1 MIRTS
6 FHKDLTGTTFGIT
19 WMQFEKLFLE
29 FQTVE
34 LHFNHWWCFI
44 SLSDR
49 LFLLPC
55 FPTFMITYDRKC
67 QTAKAGLETWN
78 PAMKQFLM
86 IQPWSYSMPY
96 FVTMKLTIRYVLTKK
111 KKKHDCK
118 WSKSFLQNYLY
129 FRSMYIVYSHCL
141 LSCSMDL
148 FSSSSRAL
156 TAFTIEAWNSSA
168 PLRDTHR
175 VKWIN
180 ILKTVAFLILK

>member
-96 FVTMKLTIRYVLTKK
+96 FVTMKSTIRFVQHTHTKK
-111 KKKHDCK
+111 T
-118 WSKSFLQNYLY
+118 WLQMVKIILAEL
-129 FRSMYIVYSHCL
+129 FILQIHVYCVFSLSLELLHGFILLLQSSSHCL
-141 LSCSMDL
+141 YYRGLEQLCSPERHTQGKMD
-148 FSSSSRAL
+148 
-156 TAFTIEAWNSSA
+156 
-168 PLRDTHR
+168 
-175 VKWIN
+175 
-180 ILKTVAFLILK
+180 

>member
-29 FQTVE
+29 FQRVE

-96 FVTMKLTIRYVLTKK
+96 FVTMKSTIRFVQHTHQQKKNMIANGQNHSCRTIYTSDPCILCILTVS
-111 KKKHDCK
+111 
-118 WSKSFLQNYLY
+118 WAAPW
-129 FRSMYIVYSHCL
+129 IYSPPPVELSLPL
-141 LSCSMDL
+141 L
-148 FSSSSRAL
+148 
-156 TAFTIEAWNSSA
+156 
-168 PLRDTHR
+168 
-175 VKWIN
+175 
-180 ILKTVAFLILK
+180 